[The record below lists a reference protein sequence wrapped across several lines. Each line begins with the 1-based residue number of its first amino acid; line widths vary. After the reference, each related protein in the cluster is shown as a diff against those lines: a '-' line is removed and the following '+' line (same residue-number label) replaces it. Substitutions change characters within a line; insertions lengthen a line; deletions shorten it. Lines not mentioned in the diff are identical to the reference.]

1 MWTIEI
7 TQEDIDRGRIAD
19 TRNCAIAVV
28 LKDGEAYEI
37 SVAGLIVIGKD
48 RYKATLE
55 LRRWISAFDSGE
67 AVMPITIELVPY
79 QFAKRIS
86 VHYVR
91 ADDRRKLVCTGPA
104 SGLIDICGEARMAGE
119 DNGRVPLSKKQLHAD
134 AEHLDAFIGKKG

>member
-1 MWTIEI
+1 MKIEI

-19 TRNCAIAVV
+19 PNNCAIAVV

-48 RYKATLE
+48 RYKATPE
-55 LRRWISAFDSGE
+55 LQRWINAFDSGE

-86 VHYVR
+86 VCYVR
-91 ADDRRKLVCTGPA
+91 ADDRRKLASTGPT
-104 SGLIDICGEARMAGE
+104 SGLIDICGEARVARIEKG
-119 DNGRVPLSKKQLHAD
+119 DGGYKAISQQL
-134 AEHLDAFIGKKG
+134 